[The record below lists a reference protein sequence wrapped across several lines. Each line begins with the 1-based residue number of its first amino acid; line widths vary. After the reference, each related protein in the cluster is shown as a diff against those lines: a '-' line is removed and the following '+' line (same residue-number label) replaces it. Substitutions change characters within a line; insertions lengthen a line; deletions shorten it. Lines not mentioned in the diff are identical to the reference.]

1 MNKKLV
7 QAITEQ
13 VNKELYS
20 AYLYTAMEQYL
31 EDQDMSGMAS
41 WMYQQ
46 ALEEQ
51 FHGRK
56 MMKYLNSRGEKVVL
70 KQIDEPKIEW
80 ASFKE
85 VFDDVLEHEQFV
97 TKSINDIQSL
107 AADEKDYAT
116 MNFLQWFIDEQIEE
130 EETATDLIKQLKLI
144 GDNGYGL
151 LMLDKEMAQRSF
163 TEPKP
168 AE

>member
-1 MNKKLV
+1 MNKKV
-7 QAITEQ
+7 VEAITEQ

-20 AYLYTAMEQYL
+20 AYLYMAMEQYL

-51 FHGRK
+51 FHARK

-70 KQIDEPKIEW
+70 KQIDEPKVEW
-80 ASFKE
+80 ASVKE
-85 VFDDVLEHEQFV
+85 VFDNVLEHEQFV
-97 TKSINDIQSL
+97 TSSINDIQSI
-107 AADEKDYAT
+107 AVDIKDYAT
-116 MNFLQWFIDEQIEE
+116 MNFLQWFIDEQVEE
-130 EETATDLIKQLKLI
+130 EEAATDLIKQLKLI

-151 LMLDKEMAQRSF
+151 LMLDKEMAQRTF
-163 TEPKP
+163 TEPTP

>member
-1 MNKKLV
+1 MNKKV
-7 QAITEQ
+7 VEAITEQ

-20 AYLYTAMEQYL
+20 AYLYMAMEQYL

-51 FHGRK
+51 FHARK
-56 MMKYLNSRGEKVVL
+56 MMKYLNSRGQKVVL
-70 KQIDEPKIEW
+70 KQVDEPKIEW
-80 ASFKE
+80 ASVKE

-97 TKSINDIQSL
+97 TNSINDIQSV
-107 AADEKDYAT
+107 AVEVKDYAT
-116 MNFLQWFIDEQIEE
+116 MNFLQWFIDEQVEE
-130 EETATDLIKQLKLI
+130 EEAATDLIKQLKLI

-151 LMLDKEMAQRSF
+151 LMLDKEMAQRTF
-163 TEPKP
+163 TEPTP

>member
-1 MNKKLV
+1 MNKKVVEAL
-7 QAITEQ
+7 TEQ

-20 AYLYTAMEQYL
+20 AYLYMAMEQYL
-31 EDQDMSGMAS
+31 EDQDMSGMAN

-46 ALEEQ
+46 ALEER
-51 FHGRK
+51 FHARK

-70 KQIDEPKIEW
+70 KQIDAPKVEW
-80 ASFKE
+80 NSVKE

-97 TKSINDIQSL
+97 TNSINDIQGI
-107 AADEKDYAT
+107 AVDIKDYAT
-116 MNFLQWFIDEQIEE
+116 MNFLQWFIDEQVEE
-130 EETATDLIKQLKLI
+130 EEAATDLIKQLKLI

-163 TEPKP
+163 TEPAP